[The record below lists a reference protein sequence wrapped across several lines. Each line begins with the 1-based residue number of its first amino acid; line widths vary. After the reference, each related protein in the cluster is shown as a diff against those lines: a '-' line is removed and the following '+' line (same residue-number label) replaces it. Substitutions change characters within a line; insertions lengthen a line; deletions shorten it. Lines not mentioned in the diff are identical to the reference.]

1 MNPAIP
7 NPKPVANLAALR
19 TPCSSLQIHHAQC
32 EMNFL
37 YLDRLL
43 PGFSCDQHI
52 AIGVDLASGLVDQID
67 IRVVERSPFTALVSM
82 RQAKPPWGGR
92 GIELQVRVYL
102 DARMAEVIGCPLAA
116 RLLVRYPYPNP
127 RMLARDEKWQ
137 LNRLLGEWLSFCM
150 VQGHAVEDVAVVIDC

>member
-1 MNPAIP
+1 MIPAMP
-7 NPKPVANLAALR
+7 NPKPVADVASAR

-37 YLDRLL
+37 YLKRLL
-43 PGFSCDQHI
+43 PGFSPGQRI
-52 AIGVDLASGLVDQID
+52 GIGVDLASGLVDQID
-67 IRVVERSPFTALVSM
+67 IQVMERSPFTALVSLQ
-82 RQAKPPWGGR
+82 QAKPLWGGK
-92 GIELQVRVYL
+92 GIELQVRVYI

-137 LNRLLGEWLSFCM
+137 LNRLLGEWLSFCL